1 MPSKR
6 GMDRKPVNRRAI
18 VGCSLIGFGSSAS
31 LLVMAALMGSPLVGA
46 VGVIIAALSIADV
59 WQLLHSC

>member
-1 MPSKR
+1 
-6 GMDRKPVNRRAI
+6 
-18 VGCSLIGFGSSAS
+18 
-31 LLVMAALMGSPLVGA
+31 MAALMGSPLVGA